1 MPSVKRPRRRIK
13 LHSRLVVFLLA
24 SIKRLL
30 LIFVIFLFALA
41 ALGALGYHFYA
52 GWRARDLAVKARENL
67 AAGNYR
73 LAWLQ
78 LSAARRMREND
89 PEVIRSGALIE
100 TGLGRKNSMTLWDEL
115 ARKVTLSEQD
125 RLERSVANLRH
136 GTDEQFEQ
144 AIREYEESGDLAKA
158 GALRT
163 ARRIIRGDLDGA
175 IVEVRNAAEATGDPT
190 LRLDVAKL
198 LRQRYASDLA
208 SGQGDAVRVKQKI
221 TEIVDSLL
229 DTAAAEQALA
239 FALGNLSALSQETRQ
254 RWTSRAM
261 QRQAP
266 DNPALLPA
274 ADAMVRGQEI
284 PAAKIY
290 AQLRL
295 LYDSAPLDRRSS
307 FALWLS
313 SQGLSREAL
322 GLITAQEAADNQVA
336 FLVRAEALGRNGN
349 WAAVLEA
356 TDNAPG
362 LAESMRLMTRARAEL
377 STGDNEAGLR
387 SLKAAILAAAQEGV
401 LPSMI
406 ETADTLGPVAA
417 AGVNEGLL
425 VLCGQTA
432 SADAAFRLLRRRL
445 GRTEGT
451 VAVWPAWQ
459 RAKEVAPDAPS
470 VRDFGRYQDLL
481 QGLMLGPEETAA
493 AVAEN
498 PAEIDPRIT
507 QALHLIRLNRPTEA
521 AAVFDRVA
529 INFRD
534 LPPGQQAV
542 LAVAASCA
550 GDKKLASALRNN
562 INLDVLT
569 PGEKALL
576 DQFAPHAH
584 KP

>member
-1 MPSVKRPRRRIK
+1 MPLVRRPSRRRRK
-13 LHSRLVVFLLA
+13 LKKLLLA
-24 SIKRLL
+24 LALSS
-30 LIFVIFLFALA
+30 VALA
-41 ALGALGYHFYA
+41 LVGALGYHFYA
-52 GWRARDLAVKARENL
+52 GWRARDLAVKARENF

-73 LAWLQ
+73 AAWLQ
-78 LSAARRMREND
+78 LASARSLREND

-125 RLERSVANLRH
+125 RLERSVASLRH
-136 GTDEQFEQ
+136 GTDEQFDH
-144 AIREYEESGDLAKA
+144 AIRDYEEAGDLAKA

-175 IVEVRNAAEATGDPT
+175 IVEARNAAEATGDPF

-198 LRQRYASDLA
+198 LRQRYASELA
-208 SGQGDAVRVKQKI
+208 SGQEDAAGIKQKI
-221 TEIVDSLL
+221 TEIIDSLL
-229 DTAAAEQALA
+229 ETAAAEQALA
-239 FALGNLSALSQETRQ
+239 FALGNLTALSQETRQ

-261 QRQAP
+261 QRQEP

-284 PAAKIY
+284 SAAEIY
-290 AQLRL
+290 GQLRP

-322 GLITAQEAADNQVA
+322 GLITAQEAADNQAA
-336 FLVRAEALGRNGN
+336 FLVRSEALGRDGN

-356 TDNAPG
+356 TDNAPA
-362 LAESMRLMTRARAEL
+362 LAESVRLMTRARAEL
-377 STGDNEAGLR
+377 ATGDNEAGLR
-387 SLKAAILAAAQEGV
+387 SVKASILAAAQEGV
-401 LPSMI
+401 LRSMI
-406 ETADTLGPVAA
+406 ETADTLGPVTAPA
-417 AGVNEGLL
+417 VNEGLL

-451 VAVWPAWQ
+451 VAVLSAWQ

-470 VRDFGRYQDLL
+470 VLDFGHYQELL
-481 QGLMLGPEETAA
+481 QGSMLGPEETAA

-498 PAEIDPRIT
+498 PAEIDPRIN
-507 QALHLIRLNRPTEA
+507 QALHLIRRNRPTEV

-550 GDKKLASALRNN
+550 GDKKLAAALRNN
-562 INLDVLT
+562 I
-569 PGEKALL
+569 
-576 DQFAPHAH
+576 DQIGRAH
-584 KP
+584 V